1 MSYKIEKNIP
11 MPAACHGLQKYPLSE
26 MGVGDSFQIEGGA
39 EVVARVR
46 YAAYYYGKHNN
57 RKYTVR
63 RTDPLTKSYRCW
75 RIA

>member
-11 MPAACHGLQKYPLSE
+11 MPTARHSLRKYPLSE
-26 MGVGDSFQIEGGA
+26 MGAGDSFQIEGGPEA
-39 EVVARVR
+39 AARVR
-46 YAAYYYGKHNN
+46 YAAAYHGKRNN

-63 RTDPLTKSYRCW
+63 CTDPLTKSYRCW